1 MIQKLLKHFVMP
13 LRMVNSCVFIVLCM
27 KKKCFCLLGLIVALF
42 NVGCQG
48 MKESVAKQQ
57 AQKKAKKMG
66 LNLAKLK
73 EGEAC
78 KYVGFIGDD
87 SVTKAKQNGN
97 IKFLLFNY
105 SDGNLLKK
113 CTYAYGK

>member
-1 MIQKLLKHFVMP
+1 
-13 LRMVNSCVFIVLCM
+13 M
-27 KKKCFCLLGLIVALF
+27 KKRCLYLFGISVALL
-42 NVGCQG
+42 NTGCQSV
-48 MKESVAKQQ
+48 KESVAKQQ

-87 SVTKAKQNGN
+87 SVAKAKQNGK

-105 SDGNLLKK
+105 SDGNFLKK

>member
-1 MIQKLLKHFVMP
+1 MP

-27 KKKCFCLLGLIVALF
+27 RKNCLCLFGLIVALF
-42 NVGCQG
+42 NVGCQS

-57 AQKKAKKMG
+57 KQKKAKKMG

>member
-1 MIQKLLKHFVMP
+1 M
-13 LRMVNSCVFIVLCM
+13 
-27 KKKCFCLLGLIVALF
+27 LGLSIAVL
-42 NVGCQG
+42 NTGCQG

-87 SVTKAKQNGN
+87 SVAKAKQNGN